1 MEGKYVVLFWSKT
14 GLYECSKLFGVL
26 DKASFDVGC
35 SGGTFS
41 FDKDDNASI
50 SKIKGLGLYKIVGS
64 KKVSDYTI
72 YFVKFVFRITEKDYI
87 IIGGADKTTESI
99 LLDFIYSS
107 KNVIPIESL
116 DDEEDSMKKN
126 TEYMYNGG
134 VISYYSKYSDSIK
147 EFNCDNLNAF
157 LHFKNPDESYS
168 DCAIRCIEEGKIDVD
183 YLVNIFSK
191 PSKMLEY
198 AKHVEEVF
206 DLGLS
211 EAEKEF
217 PLLYHKLSKN
227 YDIFSTFF
235 INDIYDY
242 LIRAHKKYLKYG
254 FEDNAE
260 SMEEELKA
268 VFGYEKDKK
277 EKEKAEKK
285 ARRKAAKKKGA
296 N

>member
-26 DKASFDVGC
+26 DKASFAVGY

-41 FDKDDNASI
+41 FDKDDDTPI

-134 VISYYSKYSDSIK
+134 VISYYYKYSD
-147 EFNCDNLNAF
+147 
-157 LHFKNPDESYS
+157 
-168 DCAIRCIEEGKIDVD
+168 
-183 YLVNIFSK
+183 
-191 PSKMLEY
+191 
-198 AKHVEEVF
+198 
-206 DLGLS
+206 
-211 EAEKEF
+211 
-217 PLLYHKLSKN
+217 
-227 YDIFSTFF
+227 
-235 INDIYDY
+235 
-242 LIRAHKKYLKYG
+242 
-254 FEDNAE
+254 
-260 SMEEELKA
+260 
-268 VFGYEKDKK
+268 
-277 EKEKAEKK
+277 
-285 ARRKAAKKKGA
+285 
-296 N
+296 

>member
-1 MEGKYVVLFWSKT
+1 MEGKYIVLLWSKM
-14 GLYECSKLFGVL
+14 GLYECSELFGVL
-26 DKASFDVGC
+26 DKASFDVGY

-41 FDKDDNASI
+41 FDKNDDTPI

-72 YFVKFVFRITEKDYI
+72 YFVKFVFRITEKDHI

-116 DDEEDSMKKN
+116 DGEEDSMKKN

-134 VISYYSKYSDSIK
+134 VITYYSKYSDSIK

-198 AKHVEEVF
+198 ARHVSRVF
-206 DLGLS
+206 DTGHS
-211 EAEKEF
+211 KAAEEF
-217 PLLYHKLSKN
+217 PLLYHKLSYN
-227 YDIFSTFF
+227 YDTSSRYF

-242 LIRAHKKYLKYG
+242 LLRVHKKYLKYG

-260 SMEEELKA
+260 TTMEEELNA
-268 VFGYEKDKK
+268 VFDYEKSKK
-277 EKEKAEKK
+277 DKEKAERK
-285 ARRKAAKKKGA
+285 AKRKAAKQK
-296 N
+296 